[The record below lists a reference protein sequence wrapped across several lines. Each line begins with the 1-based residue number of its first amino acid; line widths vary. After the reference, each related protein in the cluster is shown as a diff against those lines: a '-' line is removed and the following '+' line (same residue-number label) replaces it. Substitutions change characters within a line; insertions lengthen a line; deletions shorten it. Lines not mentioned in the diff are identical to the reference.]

1 MKETIYTRLTES
13 ITLTELKGRLGSQLK
28 PVDLF

>member
-1 MKETIYTRLTES
+1 MAKYTKPTDK
-13 ITLTELKGRLGSQLK
+13 ITVSELKGRLGSQLK